1 MGSPTSF
8 FEASEKLF
16 VLFHGLFT
24 LEYVF
29 MYISLIEL
37 IEKWNFRQKI
47 FAIAQEKKIARP

>member
-37 IEKWNFRQKI
+37 IEK
-47 FAIAQEKKIARP
+47 